1 MLLSCAIACAR
12 PVTPASPAALPPRV
26 SQDFIRACRLFCGEP
41 VWKPYP
47 RGEDSD
53 KMAARTEYL
62 KQMTAAA

>member
-12 PVTPASPAALPPRV
+12 PVTLASPPRLL
-26 SQDFIRACRLFCGEP
+26 QDFIRACRLFCGEP

-53 KMAARTEYL
+53 KMAARVDYL
-62 KQMTAAA
+62 KQMNAAA